1 MMIPQ
6 RLPGKVALVS
16 GAGHGIGRASAHR
29 LGQEGARIAVVDIRA
44 DAADETQAILAADGI
59 EACAVAADVSVP
71 EQVQAM
77 VEATI
82 ARFGRLDI
90 LHNNAGVLIPGTV
103 LSQTLAE
110 WDRTFLVNVRAMM
123 LMARSVIPVMQR
135 QGGGV
140 IINTA
145 STSGLVGE
153 PNLAAY
159 DTSKGAVINLTRQL
173 AVEYARDNIRC
184 NCICPGWI
192 DTGFND
198 PIFEE
203 AGMGQDQI
211 AAMVAQFVPMNRQ
224 GTAAD
229 IAPSVAF
236 LASDDAAYITGHA
249 LVIDG
254 GLMAQ

>member
-1 MMIPQ
+1 MVIPQ

-29 LGQEGARIAVVDIRA
+29 LGQEGARIAAVDIRA
-44 DAADETQAILAADGI
+44 DAAAQTQAILAADGI
-59 EACAVAADVSVP
+59 EAIAVIADVSVL
-71 EQVQAM
+71 EDAQAA
-77 VEATI
+77 VEAVVE
-82 ARFGRLDI
+82 RFGRVDI

-103 LSQTLAE
+103 LTQTLAD
-110 WDRTFLVNVRAMM
+110 WDRTFGVNVRGMM
-123 LMARSVIPVMQR
+123 LMTRHVIPVMQE

-145 STSGLVGE
+145 SISGMVGE
-153 PNLAAY
+153 PNLVAY
-159 DTSKGAVINLTRQL
+159 DTSKGAVINFTRQL

-198 PIFEE
+198 PIFEQ
-203 AGMGQDQI
+203 ANMSQDDI

-236 LASDDAAYITGHA
+236 LACDDAAYITGHA

>member
-1 MMIPQ
+1 MIPQ
-6 RLPGKVALVS
+6 RFTGKVALVS
-16 GAGHGIGRASAHR
+16 GAGHGIGRASARR
-29 LGQEGARIAVVDIRA
+29 LGQEGAKVAVVDIRP
-44 DAADETQAILAADGI
+44 DAATETQSVLAADDI
-59 EACAVAADVSVP
+59 EAEAITADVSVP
-71 EQVQAM
+71 EDVQSA
-77 VEATI
+77 VEATL
-82 ARFGRLDI
+82 ARFGQLDV

-103 LSQTLAE
+103 LSQTLAD
-110 WDRTFLVNVRAMM
+110 WDRTFLVNVRGMM
-123 LMARSVIPVMQR
+123 LMSRSVIPVMQQ

-145 STSGLVGE
+145 SISGMVGE
-153 PNLAAY
+153 PNLIAY
-159 DTSKGAVINLTRQL
+159 DTSKGAIINLTRQL

-198 PIFEE
+198 PIFEQASMDE
-203 AGMGQDQI
+203 NEI
-211 AAMVAQFVPMNRQ
+211 ATMVSQFVPMNRQ
-224 GTAAD
+224 GTAED

-236 LASDDAAYITGHA
+236 LASGDAAYITGHA

>member
-1 MMIPQ
+1 
-6 RLPGKVALVS
+6 V
-16 GAGHGIGRASAHR
+16 
-29 LGQEGARIAVVDIRA
+29 
-44 DAADETQAILAADGI
+44 
-59 EACAVAADVSVP
+59 
-71 EQVQAM
+71 
-77 VEATI
+77 
-82 ARFGRLDI
+82 ARFGQLDI

-103 LSQTLAE
+103 LTQTLAD
-110 WDRTFLVNVRAMM
+110 WDRTFLVNVRGMM

-145 STSGLVGE
+145 SISGMVGE
-153 PNLAAY
+153 PNLVAY

-173 AVEYARDNIRC
+173 AVEYAHDNIRC

-192 DTGFND
+192 GTGFND
-198 PIFEE
+198 PIFDE
-203 AGMGQDQI
+203 ANMGEDEI
-211 AAMVAQFVPMNRQ
+211 AAMVTQFVPMNRQ

>member
-1 MMIPQ
+1 VIPQ
-6 RLPGKVALVS
+6 RLTGKVALIT

-29 LGQEGARIAVVDIRA
+29 LGQEGARIAVADIRP
-44 DAADETQAILAADGI
+44 DAAAETQAILSADGI
-59 EACAVAADVSVP
+59 EAHAITADVSVP
-71 EQVQAM
+71 DDAQTA
-77 VEATI
+77 VEATL
-82 ARFGRLDI
+82 ARFGQLDI

-103 LSQTLAE
+103 LTQTLAD
-110 WDRTFLVNVRAMM
+110 WDRTFGVNVRGMM
-123 LMARSVIPVMQR
+123 LMARAVIPVMQQ

-145 STSGLVGE
+145 SISGMVGE
-153 PNLAAY
+153 PNLIAY

-198 PIFEE
+198 PIF
-203 AGMGQDQI
+203 DQANMSEHDI